1 MSAVHTNC
9 GIASGTNLERT
20 RQLNPSRD
28 SHVGTRSPS
37 VPLSSAKSS
46 GALQRVR
53 QWDVERNTHT
63 LGRTEEIGFAPIGRE
78 ETGTGDSGDD
88 SNSMTIEVVSAP
100 PPAAV
105 VQTSGNVDKN
115 AQDEKK
121 EQKETGGMCIRKD
134 VEYSVEYGKAQLST
148 QAVIGTQ
155 SWDLYFRGYAD

>member
-28 SHVGTRSPS
+28 SRVGFRSPS

-53 QWDVERNTHT
+53 QRDAERNT
-63 LGRTEEIGFAPIGRE
+63 LGRTEEIGFAPIERE
-78 ETGTGDSGDD
+78 QTGTGDSGGD
-88 SNSMTIEVVSAP
+88 SNSMAIEVISP
-100 PPAAV
+100 QPPAAV
-105 VQTSGNVDKN
+105 TQASGDADTNT
-115 AQDEKK
+115 QDEKK
-121 EQKETGGMCIRKD
+121 QKEPGGMCIRKD